1 MGEMRKAQKI
11 LVGKRRGKRWFG
23 RPLYRWED
31 NIKVY
36 LKNKV

>member
-1 MGEMRKAQKI
+1 MGEMRKLQTV
-11 LVGKRRGKRWFG
+11 LVGKHGGKRWFR